1 MILHRTMPR
10 HFGIRKR
17 KEIKGAGS
25 NIEKLAKDF
34 AEQVHFGKTEAD
46 ATMSPEAIK
55 KKFSI

>member
-1 MILHRTMPR
+1 MPR

-17 KEIKGAGS
+17 KEIRGAGS

-34 AEQVHFGKTEAD
+34 AEQVHFGKAEDTKMGAED
-46 ATMSPEAIK
+46 IK